1 METEELEFPE
11 ENFSEERISEE
22 EEREPAPVLGAWER
36 LMKTEKPIVM
46 YGMGDGAE
54 KILSVMEEKGIRP
67 AEFMASDEF
76 VRGHSFHGYRVK
88 KLSEIEEQYGDFL
101 LVICFGSALP
111 EVMERVTALSEK
123 YETVVP
129 DVPVVGEGL
138 FDGAFLTAHESELQ
152 EVRSLFAD
160 ERSLEV
166 FGALLRYRYT
176 GDLSVL
182 RAAESEKSEALS
194 LLHIGT
200 NEIYMDLGAYDGDTV
215 EEFLRLTDKRFEK
228 IYAVE
233 PNRRNYA
240 KMRRRLYSLG
250 SGVFTHLN
258 AAVTEEDGPVTFAR
272 RSGRGSAVMVENTA
286 DGGNAF
292 PKNIRTETVD
302 GRSVDSILKGNR
314 ATLIKYDV
322 EGSEEAALRGS
333 AETIRKYKPR
343 LIVSLYHRTEDYI
356 TLPLLI
362 HELNPAYKLYLRHH
376 PYIPAWDTNLYC
388 I

>member
-1 METEELEFPE
+1 METEEREIPMEKL
-11 ENFSEERISEE
+11 SEERISEE
-22 EEREPAPVLGAWER
+22 EEREPTPVLSTWER

-88 KLSEIEEQYGDFL
+88 KLSEIEEQYDDFL
-101 LVICFGSALP
+101 LVICFGSELP

-129 DVPVVGEGL
+129 DVPVVGGGL
-138 FDGAFLTAHESELQ
+138 FDGAFLTAHESELK

-194 LLHIGT
+194 LLRIGT

-215 EEFLRLTDKRFEK
+215 EEFLAFTKKRFEK

-272 RSGRGSAVMVENTA
+272 RSGRGSALA
-286 DGGNAF
+286 DGNPALR
-292 PKNIRTETVD
+292 KERTETVD
-302 GRSVDSILKGNR
+302 GRSVDSILKGSR

>member
-11 ENFSEERISEE
+11 EKFSEE
-22 EEREPAPVLGAWER
+22 EEREPAPVLSTWER

-54 KILSVMEEKGIRP
+54 KILSVMEKKGIRP

-88 KLSEIEEQYGDFL
+88 KLSEIEERYDDFL

-182 RAAESEKSEALS
+182 RTAESEKSEALS
-194 LLHIGT
+194 LLRIGT

-215 EEFLRLTDKRFEK
+215 EEFLRLTKKRFEK

-258 AAVTEEDGPVTFAR
+258 AAVTEEDGPVTFAC
-272 RSGRGSAVMVENTA
+272 RSGRGSAVTVENTA
-286 DGGNAF
+286 DGADGSR
-292 PKNIRTETVD
+292 KNIRTETVD

>member
-1 METEELEFPE
+1 
-11 ENFSEERISEE
+11 
-22 EEREPAPVLGAWER
+22 
-36 LMKTEKPIVM
+36 
-46 YGMGDGAE
+46 
-54 KILSVMEEKGIRP
+54 
-67 AEFMASDEF
+67 
-76 VRGHSFHGYRVK
+76 
-88 KLSEIEEQYGDFL
+88 
-101 LVICFGSALP
+101 
-111 EVMERVTALSEK
+111 
-123 YETVVP
+123 
-129 DVPVVGEGL
+129 
-138 FDGAFLTAHESELQ
+138 
-152 EVRSLFAD
+152 
-160 ERSLEV
+160 
-166 FGALLRYRYT
+166 
-176 GDLSVL
+176 
-182 RAAESEKSEALS
+182 
-194 LLHIGT
+194 
-200 NEIYMDLGAYDGDTV
+200 MDLGAYDGDTV
-215 EEFLRLTDKRFEK
+215 EEFLKLTEKRFEK

-250 SGVFTHLN
+250 SGIFTHLN
-258 AAVTEEDGPVTFAR
+258 AAVTAEDGPVAFAR

-286 DGGNAF
+286 DGGSGF

-333 AETIRKYKPR
+333 AETIKKYKPR

-356 TLPLLI
+356 TLPLLV

>member
-1 METEELEFPE
+1 METEDRE
-11 ENFSEERISEE
+11 FSEET
-22 EEREPAPVLGAWER
+22 EEREPAPVLSTWER
-36 LMKTEKPIVM
+36 LAKTEKPIVM

-54 KILSVMEEKGIRP
+54 KILSVMEKKGIRP

-101 LVICFGSALP
+101 LVICFGSAVP
-111 EVMERVTALSEK
+111 EVMERVSALSER

-129 DVPVVGEGL
+129 DVPVAGGGL
-138 FDGAFLTAHESELQ
+138 FDGAFLAARESELQ

-176 GDLSVL
+176 GDLSIL

-215 EEFLRLTDKRFEK
+215 EEFLKLTGRRFEK

-233 PNRRNYA
+233 PNRRNYT
-240 KMRRRLYSLG
+240 KMRRRLYALG

-258 AAVTEEDGPVTFAR
+258 AAVTAEDGPVAFIR
-272 RSGRGSAVMVENTA
+272 RSGRGAAVAVENAA
-286 DGGNAF
+286 DGKTEL
-292 PKNIRTETVD
+292 PPNIRTETVD

-333 AETIRKYKPR
+333 AETIRRYKPR

-376 PYIPAWDTNLYC
+376 PCIPAWDTNLYC

>member
-11 ENFSEERISEE
+11 ENFSEGEE
-22 EEREPAPVLGAWER
+22 LEPTPVLGTWER

-88 KLSEIEEQYGDFL
+88 KLSEIEEQYDDFL

-286 DGGNAF
+286 DGGNGSR
-292 PKNIRTETVD
+292 KNIRTETVD